1 MAGWAKSPPHLLI
14 IFVLSFFIY
23 PLSCPAA
30 SKNTNTSVWEPL
42 IEHLIRDG
50 QDEQTI
56 RGIFARREVQFN
68 PSVMPRKLSH
78 KESKLDY
85 SKFLRPERLSRA
97 SVFLDTHK
105 ELLIQIEDEYGIPK
119 EIKVAILLVET
130 DLGRYLGPDR
140 AFNILA
146 SMAAANDIDRVK
158 PWLTPEL
165 LEPAERSHVEK
176 KLHDKSRWAY
186 RELKALLVYAEQ
198 NKIDP
203 LEIKGSIFG
212 AIGLCQFMPSNVL
225 RFGIDHDQDGKINLF
240 LKPDALASMAN
251 YLRNYG
257 WKDNLS
263 RKEQEAV
270 ILKYNYSR
278 PYANAVLDVAER
290 LSDNSKNK

>member
-1 MAGWAKSPPHLLI
+1 MAGWAKSTPNLLI
-14 IFVLSFFIY
+14 IFVLSFLIHSV
-23 PLSCPAA
+23 SCLAA
-30 SKNTNTSVWEPL
+30 RENTNISVWEPL
-42 IEHLIRDG
+42 IENLIRDG
-50 QDEQTI
+50 LDEKKI

-68 PSVMPRKLSH
+68 PGVMPRKLSH

-146 SMAAANDIDRVK
+146 SMAAANDIDSVK
-158 PWLTPEL
+158 PWLTPEML
-165 LEPAERSHVEK
+165 KPAEISHVEK
-176 KLHDKSRWAY
+176 KLQDKSQWAY
-186 RELKALLVYAEQ
+186 KELKALLVYAEQ
-198 NKIDP
+198 NNIDP

-212 AIGLCQFMPSNVL
+212 AIGLCQFMPSNAL
-225 RFGIDHDQDGKINLF
+225 RFGVDHDHDGEINLF

-278 PYANAVLDVAER
+278 PYAKAVLDVAKE
-290 LSDNSKNK
+290 LSDNSENK

>member
-1 MAGWAKSPPHLLI
+1 MK
-14 IFVLSFFIY
+14 F
-23 PLSCPAA
+23 
-30 SKNTNTSVWEPL
+30 
-42 IEHLIRDG
+42 
-50 QDEQTI
+50 
-56 RGIFARREVQFN
+56 
-68 PSVMPRKLSH
+68 H

-105 ELLIQIEDEYGIPK
+105 ELLIQIEDKYGIPK

>member
-1 MAGWAKSPPHLLI
+1 MAGLVKSPPALLI
-14 IFVLSFFIY
+14 IFVLSFLIC
-23 PLSCPAA
+23 PISCPA
-30 SKNTNTSVWEPL
+30 SKVINTSVWEPL
-42 IEHLIRDG
+42 IEHLIKDG
-50 QDEQTI
+50 EDEATI

-68 PSVMPRKLSH
+68 PRVMPRKLSH

-85 SKFLRPERLSRA
+85 SRFLRPERLSRA
-97 SVFLDTHK
+97 SAFLETHK
-105 ELLIQIEDEYGIPK
+105 ELLIRIEAKYGVPK

-146 SMAAANDIDRVK
+146 SMAAATDIDRVK
-158 PWLTPEL
+158 PWLPPEL
-165 LEPAERSHVEK
+165 LKSTERERVEK
-176 KLHDKSRWAY
+176 KLKDKSQWAY
-186 RELKALLVYAEQ
+186 EELRALLIYSEQ

-212 AIGLCQFMPSNVL
+212 AIGLCQFMPSNAL
-225 RFGIDHDQDGKINLF
+225 RFGIDHDQNGKIDLF

-251 YLRNYG
+251 YIRHYG

-270 ILKYNYSR
+270 ILRYNYSR
-278 PYANAVLDVAER
+278 PYARAVLDVAER
-290 LSDNSKNK
+290 LSDSDENK